1 MAKSKSIAKENAA
14 AQAFGS
20 IEQQRKQ
27 YQDTGRVQYGYAIPN
42 TPVSHAPGSPYAPSD
57 SGQQPK
63 KASLLSIVSH
73 VVDSA
78 LGNRILPDS
87 ITMPSEPHDAQSDYE
102 DARRR
107 LWEYQRSEQRKQEA
121 QKEALS
127 QQSAQQDTESGAAY
141 QDETLARLQQEAKN
155 AQKVYESEKTAAH
168 DPNIYNQ
175 DMALLNSMTDDE
187 RKALAS
193 YGNYLKIQRQDASSE
208 MGTEPGEETPL
219 PREYQALVDK
229 YGASRLAGLAET
241 ATRDYQLQ
249 QRQAVL
255 DSAQRTSTGA
265 VGGVAASLA
274 SIPANLAGSAVAL
287 AGRLD
292 EAKNATGRYASLSP
306 YTYGD
311 ALNTYTDAVRQNV
324 AGQIAGDGSNIF
336 RTGASILYQVGMSAA
351 ESAAKAIVLGP
362 QVGAA
367 TSAMGSYTRA
377 LSEASERGAT
387 AAQSE
392 LFAAAQAAIDYAMD
406 NIPLGRLFSLASSG
420 STSALKAALKQAGI
434 EMTTEGASFIGAQLL
449 DMAILQQNSEYAQN
463 IQNYVSQGLSQDDAV
478 LAANKN
484 LLSQAGQQ
492 LLIAGLSGG
501 ISAGVST
508 AVGNHRQKKLDA
520 LAQAEKSRSQPQ
532 EADASQNPAATQAAP
547 DAQPTESPIP
557 PEQPPLSNASA
568 PEQTGA
574 ESPETQS
581 ARQQA
586 EADRLAQ
593 IRAAQQERDVQKK
606 AEEIA
611 YQDAK
616 SRAKVRKELKKE
628 LAKTQADVD
637 AGKGSPARLQRL
649 QSELA
654 QLDLQESDYP
664 RTLQEAIQQQT
675 AIVDSLSEEQ
685 HTAYIRRE
693 TGEATNRPNK
703 TATNR
708 LKAAKAE
715 LDRLRNMSDADY
727 AAELEEMGLPGNTRV
742 PWLDDAAASLAA
754 MGRRASEDPQTRS
767 TQAIVDQIRAA
778 SGAQPPQQPEPVSGL
793 SEATDFLRSRLNQ
806 QTQDYNDRIAA
817 ARAGGAQPQET
828 SQEAPKQPNADPLE
842 TVSRMVQE
850 NAQAREQQQQNARQ
864 SVQEQVAAMTGGK
877 TESQETSQPQGQSAP
892 PDSGTVGKQSEP
904 SGDTQKSATF
914 TNSGLHSSDE
924 DIRSGYQETVKQEP
938 AAGDYQQ
945 KHNSDVYSV
954 AQERT
959 ATPEKVNAEYDY
971 IMNKSGPL
979 TAEDGVT
986 GRLVAKQLFKDGDTK
1001 RLVEMNK
1008 RLAREATNAGQFN
1021 QAFSI
1026 TGKMRD
1032 ASDPLSAADSA
1043 TARISAMSQKD
1054 SQYPGTKS
1062 GLTYEA
1068 WQDKVSGKISGLA
1081 MEVDRV
1087 KDGDTAAM
1095 KNVITKIAK
1104 ERNTTAFFGTSDRL
1118 TKSASSVLDKL
1129 DFEDL
1134 KKIANTQIAAM
1145 PDDYRKRGKMEI
1157 VNGIRKQSMLSS
1169 LKTFERNL
1177 AGNGAVGLLD
1187 SASDSFGGRLAD
1199 MVLSKITGKRTIGN
1213 DLSQAGT
1220 YMKSAADAGRF
1231 AALCVELNVP
1241 IETDVNASF
1250 DAAVSANKSG
1260 KYIGKPFSATGNPVM
1275 RVLYAYQKYMSYAL
1289 EVSDKIFEGGT
1300 SSAAEASL
1308 RRLKNSG
1315 LSDDEVSRLSD
1326 YTANRRTFKDATW
1339 QDEQGRTRGSDLSR
1353 TAQSLKNFGKGKGGI
1368 VEPVVGAV
1376 TDVAMPF
1383 APVPMNVMQTG
1394 TDYTAGVFKGLA
1406 EMAKI
1411 AYDAKKGVHIPVE
1424 RQRQAA
1430 SDFGRGL
1437 TGAALISLAAAA
1449 AKKGIIQV
1457 HDDSDKDKKALDQ
1470 AQGLSG
1476 AQINWTAMGRAA
1488 DGGDET
1494 WQSGDLVTSLDFLE
1508 PFNTHMYL
1516 GVELANAESGMDY
1529 VKAPLASIFSSF
1541 MDSPMNDGLNQITE
1555 LISSAVA
1562 AAESG
1567 SIADIG
1573 SAVAEYGGNVAS
1585 SFIPQFVRQAAQAKD
1600 GFYRDTRGEN
1610 SAEYAANS
1618 IKSAV
1623 PGLSETLPKKMDGFG
1638 NEQKRPGALSTFLDP
1653 TNTKR
1658 INLYSSAEYLGEL
1671 SDRTGDKSV
1680 YPDRQAPMTAKNA
1693 IGEEVT
1699 LTPAQRET
1707 YQKTY
1712 GEKVSDYYGRL
1723 RLSKDFSALSDELKT
1738 DALNQVKDYAA
1749 QFARASVTDFKGTP
1763 EGSAKE
1769 IVDAVVSQVTKGKM
1783 SSTMDD
1789 ISDAWEHGY
1798 STQKN
1803 SALLDTLY
1811 RDMQKLSQDA
1821 KDRVLDSATG
1831 QTKTYLE
1838 ARTQGLSSST
1848 TLSILRQVQSLPKED
1863 RSKAAYQ
1870 YQAVAS
1876 TKGLTEEQRDI
1887 AMKLYMKDYD
1897 PSDKKPDAS
1906 EPRYDYI
1913 RKELGYSAS
1922 DYATFKTA
1930 YAEAD
1935 EKYGNGNGSVSK
1947 SEYLDAMEGAGYSKQ
1962 QAEEIYLV
1970 LWGGN
1975 SSQSKALK
1983 AHILDLYG

>member
-1 MAKSKSIAKENAA
+1 MSKSIVKKDRA
-14 AQAFGS
+14 AQAMEQMQQQ
-20 IEQQRKQ
+20 EQQVKS
-27 YQDTGRVQYGYAIPN
+27 TGKIQYGYA
-42 TPVSHAPGSPYAPSD
+42 APSIRQSAVSNGSWPVKPAED
-57 SGQQPK
+57 SEGEK
-63 KASLLSIVSH
+63 RASVQSAVDKTFGTMLLPIATVN
-73 VVDSA
+73 VDAS
-78 LGNRILPDS
+78 GNKS
-87 ITMPSEPHDAQSDYE
+87 NAQSDYE

-107 LWEYQRSEQRKQEA
+107 LWAYQNDPQAQAAAKEKEKAYNQALQE
-121 QKEALS
+121 
-127 QQSAQQDTESGAAY
+127 GATGTGAVY
-141 QDETLARLQQEAKN
+141 QDETLARLQQEVKN
-155 AQKVYESEKTAAH
+155 AEKVYESEKAAAH
-168 DPNIYNQ
+168 DRNIYNQ
-175 DMALLNSMTDDE
+175 DMADISAMSDAE
-187 RKALAS
+187 RKTLAS
-193 YGNYLKIQRQDASSE
+193 YGNYLRIQRQDASSE
-208 MGTEPGEETPL
+208 MGPEPGEGYPL

-229 YGASRLAGLAET
+229 YGESRLAGLAET
-241 ATRDYQLQ
+241 ATREAQLQ
-249 QRQAVL
+249 QRQAVQ
-255 DSAQRTSTGA
+255 DAAKRTSDGT
-265 VGGVAASLA
+265 VGGIASSIV
-274 SIPANLAGSAVAL
+274 SIPANLAGGAMAL

-292 EAKNATGRYASLSP
+292 EAKNATGRYQSLSP

-311 ALNTYTDAVRQNV
+311 ALNTYTDTVRQNV
-324 AGQIAGDGSNIF
+324 AGQIAGDGSNF
-336 RTGASILYQVGMSAA
+336 LRTGASILYQVGMGVADST
-351 ESAAKAIVLGP
+351 AKAIVLGP
-362 QVGAA
+362 AVGAA
-367 TSAMGSYTRA
+367 TSAMGSYTRTLA
-377 LSEASERGAT
+377 DATERGAT
-387 AAQSE
+387 AAQAKLLASST
-392 LFAAAQAAIDYAMD
+392 AALDFAMD
-406 NIPLGRLFSLASSG
+406 KIPLDRLFSLASSG
-420 STSALKAALKQAGI
+420 STSALKAALSQAGI
-434 EMTTEGASFIGAQLL
+434 EMTTEGASFLGSQLL
-449 DMAILQQNSEYAQN
+449 EMSILQQNSQYAQS
-463 IQNYVSQGLSQDDAV
+463 IQAYRAQGLSPDDAV
-478 LAANKN
+478 LAANKD

-492 LLIAGLSGG
+492 LLVAGLSGG

-508 AVGNHRQKKLDA
+508 AIGNHRAKNAPQDTPDPTA
-520 LAQAEKSRSQPQ
+520 TTPDTQPGTQPQ
-532 EADASQNPAATQAAP
+532 PETPVQPNTPPQDTTVRPQDTQP
-547 DAQPTESPIP
+547 V
-557 PEQPPLSNASA
+557 
-568 PEQTGA
+568 EQTPVA
-574 ESPETQS
+574 EPQPVD
-581 ARQQA
+581 Q
-586 EADRLAQ
+586 
-593 IRAAQQERDVQKK
+593 AAQQ
-606 AEEIA
+606 
-611 YQDAK
+611 
-616 SRAKVRKELKKE
+616 
-628 LAKTQADVD
+628 
-637 AGKGSPARLQRL
+637 
-649 QSELA
+649 
-654 QLDLQESDYP
+654 
-664 RTLQEAIQQQT
+664 
-675 AIVDSLSEEQ
+675 
-685 HTAYIRRE
+685 
-693 TGEATNRPNK
+693 
-703 TATNR
+703 
-708 LKAAKAE
+708 
-715 LDRLRNMSDADY
+715 
-727 AAELEEMGLPGNTRV
+727 
-742 PWLDDAAASLAA
+742 
-754 MGRRASEDPQTRS
+754 
-767 TQAIVDQIRAA
+767 
-778 SGAQPPQQPEPVSGL
+778 QPP
-793 SEATDFLRSRLNQ
+793 
-806 QTQDYNDRIAA
+806 
-817 ARAGGAQPQET
+817 
-828 SQEAPKQPNADPLE
+828 DPLE
-842 TVSRMVQE
+842 TVSRMAQE
-850 NAQAREQQQQNARQ
+850 NAQKTQQQKQQSRQ
-864 SVQEQVAAMTGGK
+864 SVQDQVEHMTGG
-877 TESQETSQPQGQSAP
+877 TEGPGTQRPQGQSAQSEP
-892 PDSGTVGKQSEP
+892 GTAGKQSEP

-924 DIRSGYQETVKQEP
+924 DIRSGYRETVKQEP
-938 AAGDYQQ
+938 TAGDYQQ

-971 IMNKSGPL
+971 IMNKTGPL

-1054 SQYPGTKS
+1054 SKYPGTKS

-1213 DLSQAGT
+1213 DLSRAGA

-1250 DAAVSANKSG
+1250 DAAVSANQSG
-1260 KYIGKPFSATGNPVM
+1260 KYIGKTFSATGSPVM

-1300 SSAAEASL
+1300 SGATEDSL

-1315 LSDDEVSRLSD
+1315 LSDEEVSRLSD

-1353 TAQSLKNFGKGKGGI
+1353 TAQSLKNIGKGKGGI
-1368 VEPVVGAV
+1368 VEPIAGAV
-1376 TDVAMPF
+1376 TDMAMPF
-1383 APVPMNVMQTG
+1383 ASVPMNVTQTG
-1394 TDYTAGVFKGLA
+1394 TDYTAGVLKGLA

-1411 AYDAKKGVHIPVE
+1411 AHDAKNGVNIPVE

-1449 AKKGIIQV
+1449 AKMGIIQV

-1470 AQGLSG
+1470 SQGLSG

-1555 LISSAVA
+1555 LISSAVT
-1562 AAESG
+1562 AAESK
-1567 SIADIG
+1567 SMADIG
-1573 SAVAEYGGNVAS
+1573 NAVAEYGGNVAS

-1658 INLYSSAEYLGEL
+1658 INLYSSAEYLDEL
-1671 SDRTGDKSV
+1671 SSRTGDESV
-1680 YPDRQAPMTAKNA
+1680 YPDRQAPMTVKNA
-1693 IGEEVT
+1693 IGEDVT
-1699 LTPAQRET
+1699 LTSAQRET
-1707 YQKTY
+1707 YQRTY
-1712 GEKVSDYYGRL
+1712 GDKVSDYYGRL

-1763 EGSAKE
+1763 EGSATE
-1769 IVDAVVSQVTKGKM
+1769 IVDGVVSQVTKSKM

-1803 SALLDTLY
+1803 SALLDSLY

-1838 ARTQGLSSST
+1838 ARTQGLPSST
-1848 TLSILRQVQSLPKED
+1848 ALSVLRQVQSVPKED
-1863 RSKAAYQ
+1863 RNKAAYQ

-1876 TKGLTEEQRDI
+1876 TKGLTDAQMDK
-1887 AMKLYMKDYD
+1887 AMKLYMPDYD
-1897 PSDKKPDAS
+1897 PKGKEPVKT

-1913 RKELGYSAS
+1913 RQQLGFSPKEYAAAAYAMRSEEADTDGNGRIKKNEAIQAIMDLGY
-1922 DYATFKTA
+1922 DQQTATWFWGI
-1930 YAEAD
+1930 YS
-1935 EKYGNGNGSVSK
+1935 GNGSNAYK
-1947 SEYLDAMEGAGYSKQ
+1947 NALNRFISENY
-1962 QAEEIYLV
+1962 
-1970 LWGGN
+1970 
-1975 SSQSKALK
+1975 
-1983 AHILDLYG
+1983 

>member
-1 MAKSKSIAKENAA
+1 MA
-14 AQAFGS
+14 
-20 IEQQRKQ
+20 
-27 YQDTGRVQYGYAIPN
+27 
-42 TPVSHAPGSPYAPSD
+42 
-57 SGQQPK
+57 
-63 KASLLSIVSH
+63 
-73 VVDSA
+73 
-78 LGNRILPDS
+78 
-87 ITMPSEPHDAQSDYE
+87 
-102 DARRR
+102 
-107 LWEYQRSEQRKQEA
+107 
-121 QKEALS
+121 
-127 QQSAQQDTESGAAY
+127 
-141 QDETLARLQQEAKN
+141 
-155 AQKVYESEKTAAH
+155 
-168 DPNIYNQ
+168 
-175 DMALLNSMTDDE
+175 
-187 RKALAS
+187 
-193 YGNYLKIQRQDASSE
+193 
-208 MGTEPGEETPL
+208 
-219 PREYQALVDK
+219 
-229 YGASRLAGLAET
+229 
-241 ATRDYQLQ
+241 
-249 QRQAVL
+249 
-255 DSAQRTSTGA
+255 
-265 VGGVAASLA
+265 
-274 SIPANLAGSAVAL
+274 
-287 AGRLD
+287 
-292 EAKNATGRYASLSP
+292 
-306 YTYGD
+306 
-311 ALNTYTDAVRQNV
+311 
-324 AGQIAGDGSNIF
+324 
-336 RTGASILYQVGMSAA
+336 
-351 ESAAKAIVLGP
+351 
-362 QVGAA
+362 
-367 TSAMGSYTRA
+367 
-377 LSEASERGAT
+377 
-387 AAQSE
+387 
-392 LFAAAQAAIDYAMD
+392 
-406 NIPLGRLFSLASSG
+406 
-420 STSALKAALKQAGI
+420 
-434 EMTTEGASFIGAQLL
+434 
-449 DMAILQQNSEYAQN
+449 
-463 IQNYVSQGLSQDDAV
+463 
-478 LAANKN
+478 
-484 LLSQAGQQ
+484 
-492 LLIAGLSGG
+492 
-501 ISAGVST
+501 
-508 AVGNHRQKKLDA
+508 
-520 LAQAEKSRSQPQ
+520 
-532 EADASQNPAATQAAP
+532 
-547 DAQPTESPIP
+547 
-557 PEQPPLSNASA
+557 
-568 PEQTGA
+568 
-574 ESPETQS
+574 
-581 ARQQA
+581 
-586 EADRLAQ
+586 
-593 IRAAQQERDVQKK
+593 
-606 AEEIA
+606 
-611 YQDAK
+611 
-616 SRAKVRKELKKE
+616 
-628 LAKTQADVD
+628 
-637 AGKGSPARLQRL
+637 
-649 QSELA
+649 
-654 QLDLQESDYP
+654 
-664 RTLQEAIQQQT
+664 
-675 AIVDSLSEEQ
+675 
-685 HTAYIRRE
+685 
-693 TGEATNRPNK
+693 
-703 TATNR
+703 
-708 LKAAKAE
+708 
-715 LDRLRNMSDADY
+715 
-727 AAELEEMGLPGNTRV
+727 
-742 PWLDDAAASLAA
+742 
-754 MGRRASEDPQTRS
+754 
-767 TQAIVDQIRAA
+767 
-778 SGAQPPQQPEPVSGL
+778 
-793 SEATDFLRSRLNQ
+793 
-806 QTQDYNDRIAA
+806 
-817 ARAGGAQPQET
+817 
-828 SQEAPKQPNADPLE
+828 
-842 TVSRMVQE
+842 QE
-850 NAQAREQQQQNARQ
+850 NAQKTQQQKQQSRQ
-864 SVQEQVAAMTGGK
+864 AVQDQVEHMTGGK
-877 TESQETSQPQGQSAP
+877 TESQETSQPQGQRP
-892 PDSGTVGKQSEP
+892 PSDSGTVGKQSEP

-1054 SQYPGTKS
+1054 STYPGTKS

-1118 TKSASSVLDKL
+1118 TKAASSVLDKL

-1213 DLSQAGT
+1213 DLSRAGT

-1250 DAAVSANKSG
+1250 DAAVSANKGG
-1260 KYIGKPFSATGNPVM
+1260 KYIGKTFSATGNPVM

-1300 SSAAEASL
+1300 SGATEDSL

-1368 VEPVVGAV
+1368 VEPIADAV

-1383 APVPMNVMQTG
+1383 ASVPMNVMQTG
-1394 TDYTAGVFKGLA
+1394 TDYTAGVFKGIA

-1411 AYDAKKGVHIPVE
+1411 AHDAKHGVNIPVE

-1449 AKKGIIQV
+1449 AAKGIIQV

-1470 AQGLSG
+1470 SQGLSG
-1476 AQINWTAMGRAA
+1476 AQINWTAMSRAA
-1488 DGGDET
+1488 EGGDET

-1516 GVELANAESGMDY
+1516 GVELANAESGIDY
-1529 VKAPLASIFSSF
+1529 VKAPLASVFSSF
-1541 MDSPMNDGLNQITE
+1541 MDSPMSDGLNQITE
-1555 LISSAVA
+1555 LISDAVT

-1567 SIADIG
+1567 SMADIG
-1573 SAVAEYGGNVAS
+1573 NAVAEYGGNVAS
-1585 SFIPQFVRQAAQAKD
+1585 SFIPQFVRQAAQVKD

-1658 INLYSSAEYLGEL
+1658 INLYSSAEYLDEL

-1680 YPDRQAPMTAKNA
+1680 YPDRQAPMTVKNA
-1693 IGEEVT
+1693 IGEDVT
-1699 LTPAQRET
+1699 LTSAQLET

-1749 QFARASVTDFKGTP
+1749 QFARASVTDYKGTP
-1763 EGSAKE
+1763 EGSANE
-1769 IVDAVVSQVTKGKM
+1769 IVDGVVSQVTKGKM

-1803 SALLDTLY
+1803 FALLDSLY

-1838 ARTQGLSSST
+1838 ARTQGLPSST
-1848 TLSILRQVQSLPKED
+1848 ALSVLRQVQSIPQKD
-1863 RSKAAYQ
+1863 RGKAAYQ

-1876 TKGLTEEQRDI
+1876 TKGLTETQQDT
-1887 AMKLYMKDYD
+1887 AMKLYMKDG
-1897 PSDKKPDAS
+1897 SSTETK
-1906 EPRYDYI
+1906 YDYI
-1913 RKELGYSAS
+1913 RQELGLSPSEYASAYNAYSTTDTDGDGKTHKDEAIQGIIDLGYSRQEA
-1922 DYATFKTA
+1922 
-1930 YAEAD
+1930 AEL
-1935 EKYGNGNGSVSK
+1935 YSIYNGNSNAAKKKLADFKESD
-1947 SEYLDAMEGAGYSKQ
+1947 E
-1962 QAEEIYLV
+1962 
-1970 LWGGN
+1970 
-1975 SSQSKALK
+1975 
-1983 AHILDLYG
+1983 

>member
-1 MAKSKSIAKENAA
+1 MATFKDEFIKELVNRVGGNGQD
-14 AQAFGS
+14 AQ
-20 IEQQRKQ
+20 
-27 YQDTGRVQYGYAIPN
+27 VQN
-42 TPVSHAPGSPYAPSD
+42 TPVSELVALAQKNYAQNNPSPV
-57 SGQQPK
+57 QQAVQNAMPK
-63 KASLLSIVSH
+63 KNS
-73 VVDSA
+73 VVDSINSYIIDHTVK
-78 LGNRILPDS
+78 GNSLLPAS
-87 ITMPSEPHDAQSDYE
+87 MITPTNPRHDPRSDYE

-107 LWEYQRSEQRKQEA
+107 LWVYQNDPQAQAAAKEKEKAYNQALQE
-121 QKEALS
+121 
-127 QQSAQQDTESGAAY
+127 GATGTGAVY

-155 AQKVYESEKTAAH
+155 AEKVYESEKAAAH
-168 DPNIYNQ
+168 DRNIYNQ
-175 DMALLNSMTDDE
+175 DMADISAMSDAE
-187 RKALAS
+187 RKTLAS
-193 YGNYLKIQRQDASSE
+193 YGNYLRIQRQDASSE
-208 MGTEPGEETPL
+208 MGPEPGEGYPL

-229 YGASRLAGLAET
+229 YGESRLAGLAET
-241 ATRDYQLQ
+241 ATREAQLQ
-249 QRQAVL
+249 QRQAVQ
-255 DSAQRTSTGA
+255 DAAKRTSDGT
-265 VGGVAASLA
+265 VGGIASSIV
-274 SIPANLAGSAVAL
+274 SIPANLAGGAMAL

-292 EAKNATGRYASLSP
+292 EAKNATGRYQSLSP

-311 ALNTYTDAVRQNV
+311 ALNTYTDTVRQNV
-324 AGQIAGDGSNIF
+324 AGQIAGDGSNF
-336 RTGASILYQVGMSAA
+336 LRTGASILYQVGMGVADST
-351 ESAAKAIVLGP
+351 AKAIVLGP
-362 QVGAA
+362 AVGAA
-367 TSAMGSYTRA
+367 TSAMGSYTRTLA
-377 LSEASERGAT
+377 DATERGAT
-387 AAQSE
+387 AAQAKLLASST
-392 LFAAAQAAIDYAMD
+392 AALDFAMD
-406 NIPLGRLFSLASSG
+406 KIPLDRLFSLASSG
-420 STSALKAALKQAGI
+420 STSALKAALSQAGI
-434 EMTTEGASFIGAQLL
+434 EMTTEGASFLGSQLL
-449 DMAILQQNSEYAQN
+449 EMSILQQNSQYAQS
-463 IQNYVSQGLSQDDAV
+463 IQAYRAQGLSPDDAV
-478 LAANKN
+478 LAANKD

-492 LLIAGLSGG
+492 LLVAGLSGG

-508 AVGNHRQKKLDA
+508 AVGNHRAKNAPQETTTDPTAAQQDAAPQKDPTHPMPQEPA
-520 LAQAEKSRSQPQ
+520 TPPQGAATDSPVETPAPPQTPPQ
-532 EADASQNPAATQAAP
+532 EAPRPDTNTQRPAQ
-547 DAQPTESPIP
+547 Q
-557 PEQPPLSNASA
+557 QPP
-568 PEQTGA
+568 
-574 ESPETQS
+574 
-581 ARQQA
+581 
-586 EADRLAQ
+586 
-593 IRAAQQERDVQKK
+593 
-606 AEEIA
+606 
-611 YQDAK
+611 
-616 SRAKVRKELKKE
+616 
-628 LAKTQADVD
+628 
-637 AGKGSPARLQRL
+637 
-649 QSELA
+649 
-654 QLDLQESDYP
+654 
-664 RTLQEAIQQQT
+664 
-675 AIVDSLSEEQ
+675 
-685 HTAYIRRE
+685 
-693 TGEATNRPNK
+693 
-703 TATNR
+703 
-708 LKAAKAE
+708 
-715 LDRLRNMSDADY
+715 
-727 AAELEEMGLPGNTRV
+727 
-742 PWLDDAAASLAA
+742 
-754 MGRRASEDPQTRS
+754 
-767 TQAIVDQIRAA
+767 
-778 SGAQPPQQPEPVSGL
+778 
-793 SEATDFLRSRLNQ
+793 
-806 QTQDYNDRIAA
+806 
-817 ARAGGAQPQET
+817 
-828 SQEAPKQPNADPLE
+828 DPLE
-842 TVSRMVQE
+842 TVSRMAQE
-850 NAQAREQQQQNARQ
+850 NAQKTQQQKQQSRQ
-864 SVQEQVAAMTGGK
+864 SVQDQVEHMTGG
-877 TESQETSQPQGQSAP
+877 TEGPGTQRPQGQSAQSEP
-892 PDSGTVGKQSEP
+892 GTAGKQSEP
-904 SGDTQKSATF
+904 SGDTKKSATF

-924 DIRSGYQETVKQEP
+924 DIRSGYRETVKQEP
-938 AAGDYQQ
+938 TAGDYQQ

-1054 SQYPGTKS
+1054 STYPGTKS
-1062 GLTYEA
+1062 ELTYEA

-1134 KKIANTQIAAM
+1134 KKIANTQIASM

-1213 DLSQAGT
+1213 DLARAGT
-1220 YMKSAADAGRF
+1220 YIKSAADAGRF
-1231 AALCVELNVP
+1231 ASLCVELNVP

-1250 DAAVSANKSG
+1250 DAAVSANQSG
-1260 KYIGKPFSATGNPVM
+1260 KYIGKTFSATGNPVM
-1275 RVLYAYQKYMSYAL
+1275 RGLYAYQKYMSYAL

-1300 SSAAEASL
+1300 SGATEASL

-1353 TAQSLKNFGKGKGGI
+1353 TAQSLKNIGKGKGGI
-1368 VEPVVGAV
+1368 VEPIADAV

-1383 APVPMNVMQTG
+1383 APVPMNVIQTG
-1394 TDYTAGVFKGLA
+1394 TDYTAGVFKGIA

-1411 AYDAKKGVHIPVE
+1411 AHDAKNGVNIPVE

-1449 AKKGIIQV
+1449 AAKGIIQV

-1470 AQGLSG
+1470 SQGLSG

-1555 LISSAVA
+1555 LISDAVT
-1562 AAESG
+1562 AAESK
-1567 SIADIG
+1567 SMADIG
-1573 SAVAEYGGNVAS
+1573 NAVAEYGGNVAS

-1658 INLYSSAEYLGEL
+1658 INLYSSAEYLDEL
-1671 SDRTGDKSV
+1671 SSRTGDKSV

-1763 EGSAKE
+1763 EGSATE
-1769 IVDAVVSQVTKGKM
+1769 IVDGVVSQVTKSKM

-1803 SALLDTLY
+1803 SALLDSLY

-1831 QTKTYLE
+1831 KTKTYLE
-1838 ARTQGLSSST
+1838 ARTQGLPSST
-1848 TLSILRQVQSLPKED
+1848 ALSIIRQVQSIPQKD
-1863 RSKAAYQ
+1863 RGKAHYQ
-1870 YQAVAS
+1870 YQAIS
-1876 TKGLTEEQRDI
+1876 KTPGLSDAQMDK
-1887 AMKLYMKDYD
+1887 AMKLYMPDYD
-1897 PSDKKPDAS
+1897 KEAKSPTKT

-1913 RKELGYSAS
+1913 RQELGFSPKE
-1922 DYATFKTA
+1922 YAAAA
-1930 YAEAD
+1930 YAMHAEEAD
-1935 EKYGNGNGSVSK
+1935 TDGDGRILKN
-1947 SEYLDAMEGAGYSKQ
+1947 
-1962 QAEEIYLV
+1962 EEIQAIMDLGYDRQTAT
-1970 LWGGN
+1970 WFWGIYSGSGGN
-1975 SSQSKALK
+1975 AYKNALNRF
-1983 AHILDLYG
+1983 ISENY

>member
-1 MAKSKSIAKENAA
+1 MSKSIVKKDRA
-14 AQAFGS
+14 AQAMEQMQQQ
-20 IEQQRKQ
+20 EQQVNS
-27 YQDTGRVQYGYAIPN
+27 TGKIQYGYA
-42 TPVSHAPGSPYAPSD
+42 APAAGAPYAP
-57 SGQQPK
+57 QEPK
-63 KASLLSIVSH
+63 KSSLSSIVSH
-73 VVDSA
+73 VVDST
-78 LGNRILPDS
+78 LGNRVLPDS
-87 ITMPSEPHDAQSDYE
+87 ITMPSKPHDAQSDYE

-107 LWEYQRSEQRKQEA
+107 LWAYQNDPQAQAAAKEKEKAYNQALQE
-121 QKEALS
+121 
-127 QQSAQQDTESGAAY
+127 GATGTGAVY

-155 AQKVYESEKTAAH
+155 AEKVYESEKAAAH
-168 DPNIYNQ
+168 DQNIYNQ
-175 DMALLNSMTDDE
+175 DMALLNSMTEDE
-187 RKALAS
+187 RKTLTS

-208 MGTEPGEETPL
+208 MGPEPGEVYPL

-229 YGASRLAGLAET
+229 YGESRLAGLAET
-241 ATRDYQLQ
+241 ATREAQLQ
-249 QRQAVL
+249 QRQAVQ
-255 DSAQRTSTGA
+255 DAAKRTSDGT
-265 VGGVAASLA
+265 VGGIASSIV
-274 SIPANLAGSAVAL
+274 SIPANLAGGAMAL

-292 EAKNATGRYASLSP
+292 EAKNATGRYQSLSP

-311 ALNTYTDAVRQNV
+311 ALNTYTDTVRQNV
-324 AGQIAGDGSNIF
+324 AGQIAGDGSNF
-336 RTGASILYQVGMSAA
+336 LRTGASILYQVGMGVADST
-351 ESAAKAIVLGP
+351 AKAIVLGP
-362 QVGAA
+362 AVGAA
-367 TSAMGSYTRA
+367 TSAMGSYTRTLA
-377 LSEASERGAT
+377 DATERGAT
-387 AAQSE
+387 AAQANLLASST
-392 LFAAAQAAIDYAMD
+392 AALDFAMD
-406 NIPLGRLFSLASSG
+406 KIPLDRLFSLASSG
-420 STSALKAALKQAGI
+420 STSALKAAFKQAGI
-434 EMTTEGASFIGAQLL
+434 EMTTEGASFIGSQLL
-449 DMAILQQNSEYAQN
+449 EMSILQQNSQYAQS
-463 IQNYVSQGLSQDDAV
+463 IQAYRAQGLSPDNAV
-478 LAANKN
+478 LAANKD

-492 LLIAGLSGG
+492 LLVAGLSGG

-508 AVGNHRQKKLDA
+508 AIGNHRQKKLDA
-520 LAQAEKSRSQPQ
+520 LAQAEQQRSQSQ
-532 EADASQNPAATQAAP
+532 EPDASQTPAEAQTPP
-547 DAQPTESPIP
+547 DAQPQESPIP
-557 PEQPPLSNASA
+557 PEQPPLSDASA
-568 PEQTGA
+568 REPSQPSA
-574 ESPETQS
+574 ESPETQA

-586 EADRLAQ
+586 EVD
-593 IRAAQQERDVQKK
+593 AAQKQQSAQE
-606 AEEIA
+606 
-611 YQDAK
+611 
-616 SRAKVRKELKKE
+616 
-628 LAKTQADVD
+628 
-637 AGKGSPARLQRL
+637 PARQ
-649 QSELA
+649 
-654 QLDLQESDYP
+654 
-664 RTLQEAIQQQT
+664 
-675 AIVDSLSEEQ
+675 
-685 HTAYIRRE
+685 
-693 TGEATNRPNK
+693 
-703 TATNR
+703 
-708 LKAAKAE
+708 
-715 LDRLRNMSDADY
+715 
-727 AAELEEMGLPGNTRV
+727 
-742 PWLDDAAASLAA
+742 
-754 MGRRASEDPQTRS
+754 
-767 TQAIVDQIRAA
+767 
-778 SGAQPPQQPEPVSGL
+778 QPP
-793 SEATDFLRSRLNQ
+793 
-806 QTQDYNDRIAA
+806 
-817 ARAGGAQPQET
+817 
-828 SQEAPKQPNADPLE
+828 DPLE
-842 TVSRMVQE
+842 TVSRMAQE
-850 NAQAREQQQQNARQ
+850 NAQKTEQQKQQSRQ
-864 SVQEQVAAMTGGK
+864 AVQDQVEHMTGG
-877 TESQETSQPQGQSAP
+877 TEGPGTQRPQGQSAQP
-892 PDSGTVGKQSEP
+892 EPGTAGKQSEP
-904 SGDTQKSATF
+904 SGDTKKSETF

-924 DIRSGYQETVKQEP
+924 DIRSGYRETVKQEP

-971 IMNKSGPL
+971 IMNKTGPL

-1008 RLAREATNAGQFN
+1008 RLAKEATNAGQFN

-1032 ASDPLSAADSA
+1032 AADPLSAADSA
-1043 TARISAMSQKD
+1043 TARISGMSQKD
-1054 SQYPGTKS
+1054 SKYPGAKS

-1118 TKSASSVLDKL
+1118 TKSAASVLDKL

-1134 KKIANTQIAAM
+1134 KKIANTQIASM

-1213 DLSQAGT
+1213 DLARAGT
-1220 YMKSAADAGRF
+1220 YIKSAADAGRF
-1231 AALCVELNVP
+1231 ASLCVELNVP

-1250 DAAVSANKSG
+1250 DAAVSANQSG
-1260 KYIGKPFSATGNPVM
+1260 KYIGKTFSSTGNPVM
-1275 RVLYAYQKYMSYAL
+1275 RALYAYQKYMSYAL

-1300 SSAAEASL
+1300 SGATEASL

-1315 LSDDEVSRLSD
+1315 LSDEEVSRLSD

-1353 TAQSLKNFGKGKGGI
+1353 TAQSLKNIGKGKGGI
-1368 VEPVVGAV
+1368 VEPVAGAI
-1376 TDVAMPF
+1376 TDMAMPF
-1383 APVPMNVMQTG
+1383 ASVPMNVTQTG
-1394 TDYTAGVFKGLA
+1394 TDYTVGMFKGLA

-1411 AYDAKKGVHIPVE
+1411 AHDAKNGVNIPVE

-1449 AKKGIIQV
+1449 AAKGIIQV

-1470 AQGLSG
+1470 SQGLSG
-1476 AQINWTAMGRAA
+1476 AQINWTAMSRAA

-1529 VKAPLASIFSSF
+1529 VKAPLASVFSSF

-1555 LISSAVA
+1555 LISDAVT

-1567 SIADIG
+1567 SMADIG
-1573 SAVAEYGGNVAS
+1573 NAISEYGGNVAS
-1585 SFIPQFVRQAAQAKD
+1585 SFIPQFVRQAAQATD
-1600 GFYRDTRGEN
+1600 GFYRDTKGEN
-1610 SAEYAANS
+1610 SVEYAANS

-1658 INLYSSAEYLGEL
+1658 INLYSSAEYLDEL
-1671 SDRTGDKSV
+1671 SSRTGDKSV

-1712 GEKVSDYYGRL
+1712 GDKVSDYYGRS

-1763 EGSAKE
+1763 DGSANE
-1769 IVDAVVSQVTKGKM
+1769 IVDGVVSQVTKGKM

-1838 ARTQGLSSST
+1838 ARTQGLPSST
-1848 TLSILRQVQSLPKED
+1848 ALSVLRQVQSIPQKD
-1863 RSKAAYQ
+1863 RGKAHYQ
-1870 YQAVAS
+1870 YQAISKAP
-1876 TKGLTEEQRDI
+1876 GLTDAQMDK
-1887 AMKLYMKDYD
+1887 AMKLYMPDYD
-1897 PSDKKPDAS
+1897 KEAKSPTKT

-1913 RKELGYSAS
+1913 RQELGFSPKE
-1922 DYATFKTA
+1922 YADAA
-1930 YAEAD
+1930 YAMHAEEAD
-1935 EKYGNGNGSVSK
+1935 TNGDGRILKN
-1947 SEYLDAMEGAGYSKQ
+1947 
-1962 QAEEIYLV
+1962 EEIQAIMDLGYDRQTAT
-1970 LWGGN
+1970 WFWGIYSGSGGN
-1975 SSQSKALK
+1975 AYKNALNRF
-1983 AHILDLYG
+1983 ISENY

>member
-1 MAKSKSIAKENAA
+1 MATFKDEFIKELVNRVGGNGQDAQVQNKPVPELVALAQKNYAQQNPSPVQQAVQNAM
-14 AQAFGS
+14 
-20 IEQQRKQ
+20 
-27 YQDTGRVQYGYAIPN
+27 
-42 TPVSHAPGSPYAPSD
+42 
-57 SGQQPK
+57 PK
-63 KASLLSIVSH
+63 KKNSILDSINSY
-73 VVDSA
+73 VVDHTVK
-78 LGNRILPDS
+78 GNSPLPAS
-87 ITMPSEPHDAQSDYE
+87 MITPTNPRHDPRSDYE

-107 LWEYQRSEQRKQEA
+107 LWAYQNDPQAQAAAKEKEKAYNQALQE
-121 QKEALS
+121 
-127 QQSAQQDTESGAAY
+127 GATGTGEVY
-141 QDETLARLQQEAKN
+141 QDETLDRLRKDVSDTKA
-155 AQKVYESEKTAAH
+155 AYESEENKQH
-168 DPNIYNQ
+168 DQAVYDQ
-175 DMALLNSMTDDE
+175 DMAEISGLSPEELEQLQAYSDVRGQGQTGNPLTDLFYLPAQKKKAAGGLL
-187 RKALAS
+187 
-193 YGNYLKIQRQDASSE
+193 
-208 MGTEPGEETPL
+208 
-219 PREYQALVDK
+219 DK
-229 YGASRLAGLAET
+229 YGEQRLNELAET
-241 ATRDYQLQ
+241 YSRSVAQ
-249 QRQAVL
+249 QQKEDVEQA
-255 DSAQRTSTGA
+255 AQRDSTGILGGTISSIA
-265 VGGVAASLA
+265 GVAAS
-274 SIPANLAGSAVAL
+274 PVSAFMGAK
-287 AGRLD
+287 GRMD
-292 EAKNATGRYASLSP
+292 EWGNSSGRYNTLQSFTP
-306 YTYGD
+306 GD
-311 ALNTYTDAVRQNV
+311 TFNVYTDAAKQNV
-324 AGQIAGDGSNIF
+324 TQQIAGDGNSMIRKGLSLF
-336 RTGASILYQVGMSAA
+336 YQAGTGAA
-351 ESAAKAIVLGP
+351 ESALNAIVLGP
-362 QVGAA
+362 TVGAA
-367 TSAMGSYTRA
+367 VSATGQFTRT
-377 LSEASERGAT
+377 LSEATQRGAT
-387 AAQSE
+387 AEQAY
-392 LFAAAQAAIDYAMD
+392 LLAASSSAIDYAMD
-406 NIPLGRLFSLASSG
+406 KIPLDRLFSLAKSG
-420 STSALKAALKQAGI
+420 STAALQAAFKQAGI
-434 EMTTEGASFIGAQLL
+434 EMLTEGASFVGSQLL
-449 DMAILQQNSEYAQN
+449 DMAILQENSEYAQS
-463 IQNYVSQGLSQDDAV
+463 IQQQVENGVPLDEATRQ
-478 LAANKN
+478 ANKE
-484 LLSQAGQQ
+484 LLSQAEQTM
-492 LLIAGLSGG
+492 LVAGLSGG

-508 AVGNHRQKKLDA
+508 AIGNHRQKKLDA
-520 LAQAEKSRSQPQ
+520 LAQAEQQRSQSQ
-532 EADASQNPAATQAAP
+532 EPDASRNPAEAQTPP
-547 DAQPTESPIP
+547 DAQPQESPIP
-557 PEQPPLSNASA
+557 PEQPPLSDASA
-568 PEQTGA
+568 REPSQPSA
-574 ESPETQS
+574 ESPETQA

-586 EADRLAQ
+586 EVD
-593 IRAAQQERDVQKK
+593 AAQKQQSAQE
-606 AEEIA
+606 
-611 YQDAK
+611 
-616 SRAKVRKELKKE
+616 
-628 LAKTQADVD
+628 
-637 AGKGSPARLQRL
+637 PARQ
-649 QSELA
+649 
-654 QLDLQESDYP
+654 
-664 RTLQEAIQQQT
+664 
-675 AIVDSLSEEQ
+675 
-685 HTAYIRRE
+685 
-693 TGEATNRPNK
+693 
-703 TATNR
+703 
-708 LKAAKAE
+708 
-715 LDRLRNMSDADY
+715 
-727 AAELEEMGLPGNTRV
+727 
-742 PWLDDAAASLAA
+742 
-754 MGRRASEDPQTRS
+754 
-767 TQAIVDQIRAA
+767 
-778 SGAQPPQQPEPVSGL
+778 QPP
-793 SEATDFLRSRLNQ
+793 
-806 QTQDYNDRIAA
+806 
-817 ARAGGAQPQET
+817 
-828 SQEAPKQPNADPLE
+828 DPLE
-842 TVSRMVQE
+842 TVSRMAQE
-850 NAQAREQQQQNARQ
+850 NAQKTEQQKQQSRQ
-864 SVQEQVAAMTGGK
+864 AVQDQVEHMTGG
-877 TESQETSQPQGQSAP
+877 TEGPGTQRPQGQSAQP
-892 PDSGTVGKQSEP
+892 EPGTAGKQSEP
-904 SGDTQKSATF
+904 SGDTKKSETF

-924 DIRSGYQETVKQEP
+924 DIRSGYRETVKQEP

-971 IMNKSGPL
+971 IMNKTGPL

-1008 RLAREATNAGQFN
+1008 RLAKEATNAGQFN

-1032 ASDPLSAADSA
+1032 AADPLSAADSA
-1043 TARISAMSQKD
+1043 TARISGMSQKD
-1054 SQYPGTKS
+1054 SKYPGAKS

-1118 TKSASSVLDKL
+1118 TKSAASVLDKL

-1134 KKIANTQIAAM
+1134 KKIANTQIASM

-1213 DLSQAGT
+1213 DLARAGT
-1220 YMKSAADAGRF
+1220 YIKSAADAGRF
-1231 AALCVELNVP
+1231 ASLCVELNVP

-1250 DAAVSANKSG
+1250 DAAVSANQSG
-1260 KYIGKPFSATGNPVM
+1260 KYIGKTFSSTGNPVM
-1275 RVLYAYQKYMSYAL
+1275 RALYAYQKYMSYAL

-1300 SSAAEASL
+1300 SGATEASL

-1315 LSDDEVSRLSD
+1315 LSDEEVSRLSD

-1353 TAQSLKNFGKGKGGI
+1353 TTQSFKNIAKGKGGI
-1368 VEPVVGAV
+1368 VEPVVNAV
-1376 TDVAMPF
+1376 MDTAIPF
-1383 APVPMNVMQTG
+1383 ASVPMNVTQTG
-1394 TDYTAGVFKGLA
+1394 TDYTVGMFKGLA

-1411 AYDAKKGVHIPVE
+1411 AHDAKHGVNIPVE

-1449 AKKGIIQV
+1449 AAKGIIQV

-1470 AQGLSG
+1470 SQGLSG
-1476 AQINWTAMGRAA
+1476 AQINWTAMSRAA

-1529 VKAPLASIFSSF
+1529 VKAPLASVFSSF

-1555 LISSAVA
+1555 LISDAVT
-1562 AAESG
+1562 AAESK
-1567 SIADIG
+1567 SMADIG
-1573 SAVAEYGGNVAS
+1573 NAVAEYGGNVAS

-1658 INLYSSAEYLGEL
+1658 INLYSSAEYLDEL
-1671 SDRTGDKSV
+1671 SSRTGDKSV

-1712 GEKVSDYYGRL
+1712 GDKVSDYYGRL

-1763 EGSAKE
+1763 DGSANE
-1769 IVDAVVSQVTKGKM
+1769 IVDGVVSQVTKGKM

-1838 ARTQGLSSST
+1838 ARTQGLPSST
-1848 TLSILRQVQSLPKED
+1848 ALSVLRQVQSIPQKD
-1863 RSKAAYQ
+1863 RGKAHYQ
-1870 YQAVAS
+1870 YQAISKAP
-1876 TKGLTEEQRDI
+1876 GLTDAQMDK
-1887 AMKLYMKDYD
+1887 AMKLYMPDYD
-1897 PSDKKPDAS
+1897 KEAKSPTKT

-1913 RKELGYSAS
+1913 RQELGFSPKE
-1922 DYATFKTA
+1922 YADAA
-1930 YAEAD
+1930 YAMHAEEAD
-1935 EKYGNGNGSVSK
+1935 TNGDGRILKN
-1947 SEYLDAMEGAGYSKQ
+1947 
-1962 QAEEIYLV
+1962 EEIQAIMDLGYDRQTAT
-1970 LWGGN
+1970 WFWGIYSGSGGN
-1975 SSQSKALK
+1975 AYENALNRF
-1983 AHILDLYG
+1983 ISENY

>member
-1 MAKSKSIAKENAA
+1 MPKFTAEDYKRA
-14 AQAFGS
+14 AQEYATSLKRDSDRAQAIRQSAVSNGNWPGKS
-20 IEQQRKQ
+20 VEDSTDNKRAA
-27 YQDTGRVQYGYAIPN
+27 VQSAVDKAMGTMLMPIATVN
-42 TPVSHAPGSPYAPSD
+42 VDA
-57 SGQQPK
+57 SGNK
-63 KASLLSIVSH
+63 
-73 VVDSA
+73 
-78 LGNRILPDS
+78 GN
-87 ITMPSEPHDAQSDYE
+87 AQADFE

-107 LWEYQRSEQRKQEA
+107 LWAYQNDTQAQAAAKEKEKAYNQALQE
-121 QKEALS
+121 
-127 QQSAQQDTESGAAY
+127 GATGTGAVY

-155 AQKVYESEKTAAH
+155 AEKVYESEKTAAH
-168 DPNIYNQ
+168 DQNIYNQ
-175 DMALLNSMTDDE
+175 DMADISAMSDAE
-187 RKALAS
+187 RKTLAS
-193 YGNYLKIQRQDASSE
+193 YGNYLRIQRQDASSE
-208 MGTEPGEETPL
+208 MGPEPGEVYPL

-229 YGASRLAGLAET
+229 YGESRLAGLAET
-241 ATRDYQLQ
+241 ATREAQLQ
-249 QRQAVL
+249 QRQAVQ
-255 DSAQRTSTGA
+255 DAAKRTSDGT
-265 VGGVAASLA
+265 VGGIASSIV
-274 SIPANLAGSAVAL
+274 SIPANLAGGAMAL

-292 EAKNATGRYASLSP
+292 EAKNATGRYQSLSP

-311 ALNTYTDAVRQNV
+311 ALNTYTDTVRQNV
-324 AGQIAGDGSNIF
+324 AGQIAGDGSNF
-336 RTGASILYQVGMSAA
+336 LRTGASILYQVGMSTA

-362 QVGAA
+362 AVGAA
-367 TSAMGSYTRA
+367 TSAMGSYTRTLA
-377 LSEASERGAT
+377 DATERGAT
-387 AAQSE
+387 AAQANLLASST
-392 LFAAAQAAIDYAMD
+392 AALDFAMD
-406 NIPLGRLFSLASSG
+406 KIPLDRLFSLASSG
-420 STSALKAALKQAGI
+420 STSALKAAFKQAGI

-449 DMAILQQNSEYAQN
+449 DMAVLQQNSEYAQN

-478 LAANKN
+478 LAANKD

-492 LLIAGLSGG
+492 LLVAGLSGG

-508 AVGNHRQKKLDA
+508 AIGNHRQKKLDA
-520 LAQAEKSRSQPQ
+520 LAQAEQQRSQSQ
-532 EADASQNPAATQAAP
+532 EPDASQTPAEAQTPP
-547 DAQPTESPIP
+547 DAQPQESPIP
-557 PEQPPLSNASA
+557 PEQTPLSDASA
-568 PEQTGA
+568 REPSQPSA
-574 ESPETQS
+574 ESPETQA
-581 ARQQA
+581 ARQQP
-586 EADRLAQ
+586 EAD
-593 IRAAQQERDVQKK
+593 AAQKQKPVQNQTEPSGTPDFVDEFADWGKNPARDGVK
-606 AEEIA
+606 
-611 YQDAK
+611 DPM
-616 SRAKVRKELKKE
+616 
-628 LAKTQADVD
+628 ADRPYSE
-637 AGKGSPARLQRL
+637 AGKRSTKAYMYEHPEAKRFFQEQALWLLNELQDTTKGERNYNADTYYQSGGQTGFTGTSRHTSDSIAELLDQDGLTYDQISKGLNAILTDNGAENNAASKRIEYVINKRLMDGYTDFYTGERVPGNEDYLNMLRSSQAQQSDQEPA
-649 QSELA
+649 
-654 QLDLQESDYP
+654 
-664 RTLQEAIQQQT
+664 QQQ
-675 AIVDSLSEEQ
+675 
-685 HTAYIRRE
+685 
-693 TGEATNRPNK
+693 
-703 TATNR
+703 
-708 LKAAKAE
+708 
-715 LDRLRNMSDADY
+715 
-727 AAELEEMGLPGNTRV
+727 
-742 PWLDDAAASLAA
+742 
-754 MGRRASEDPQTRS
+754 
-767 TQAIVDQIRAA
+767 
-778 SGAQPPQQPEPVSGL
+778 PP
-793 SEATDFLRSRLNQ
+793 
-806 QTQDYNDRIAA
+806 
-817 ARAGGAQPQET
+817 
-828 SQEAPKQPNADPLE
+828 DPLE
-842 TVSRMVQE
+842 TVSRMAQE
-850 NAQAREQQQQNARQ
+850 NAQKTEQQKQQSRQ
-864 SVQEQVAAMTGGK
+864 AVRDQVEQMTGGK
-877 TESQETSQPQGQSAP
+877 TESQGASQPQGQSAP

-904 SGDTQKSATF
+904 SGDTKKSATF

-924 DIRSGYQETVKQEP
+924 DIRSGYRETVKQEP
-938 AAGDYQQ
+938 TAGDYQQ

-1032 ASDPLSAADSA
+1032 AADPLSAADSA
-1043 TARISAMSQKD
+1043 TARISGMSQKD
-1054 SQYPGTKS
+1054 SKYPGAKS
-1062 GLTYEA
+1062 GLTYEE

-1118 TKSASSVLDKL
+1118 TKSAASVLDKL

-1134 KKIANTQIAAM
+1134 KKIANTQIASM
-1145 PDDYRKRGKMEI
+1145 PDDYRKRGKMET

-1213 DLSQAGT
+1213 DLARAGT

-1231 AALCVELNVP
+1231 ASLCVELNVP

-1250 DAAVSANKSG
+1250 DAAVSANQSG
-1260 KYIGKPFSATGNPVM
+1260 KYIGKTFSATGNPVM
-1275 RVLYAYQKYMSYAL
+1275 RGLYAYQKYMSYAL

-1300 SSAAEASL
+1300 SGATEASL

-1315 LSDDEVSRLSD
+1315 LSDEEVSRLSD

-1353 TAQSLKNFGKGKGGI
+1353 TTQSFKNIAKGKGGI
-1368 VEPVVGAV
+1368 VEPVVNAV
-1376 TDVAMPF
+1376 MDTAIPF
-1383 APVPMNVMQTG
+1383 ASVPMNVTQTG
-1394 TDYTAGVFKGLA
+1394 TDYTVGVFKGLA

-1411 AYDAKKGVHIPVE
+1411 AYDAKKGVNIPVE

-1449 AKKGIIQV
+1449 AAKGIIQV

-1470 AQGLSG
+1470 SQGLSG
-1476 AQINWTAMGRAA
+1476 AQINWTAMSRAA

-1529 VKAPLASIFSSF
+1529 VKAPLASVFSSF

-1555 LISSAVA
+1555 LISSAVT
-1562 AAESG
+1562 AAESK
-1567 SIADIG
+1567 SMADIG
-1573 SAVAEYGGNVAS
+1573 NAVAEYGGNVAS

-1658 INLYSSAEYLGEL
+1658 INLYSSAEYLDEL

-1763 EGSAKE
+1763 DGSANE

-1803 SALLDTLY
+1803 SALLDSLY

-1838 ARTQGLSSST
+1838 ARTQGLPSST
-1848 TLSILRQVQSLPKED
+1848 ALSVLRQVQSIPQKD
-1863 RSKAAYQ
+1863 RGKAHYQ
-1870 YQAVAS
+1870 YQAIS
-1876 TKGLTEEQRDI
+1876 KTPGLTDAQMDK
-1887 AMKLYMKDYD
+1887 AMKLYMPDYD
-1897 PSDKKPDAS
+1897 KEAKSPTKT

-1913 RKELGYSAS
+1913 RQELGFSPKE
-1922 DYATFKTA
+1922 YADAA
-1930 YAEAD
+1930 YAMHAEEAD
-1935 EKYGNGNGSVSK
+1935 TDGDGRILKN
-1947 SEYLDAMEGAGYSKQ
+1947 
-1962 QAEEIYLV
+1962 EEIQAIMDLGYDRQTAT
-1970 LWGGN
+1970 WFWGIYSGSGGN
-1975 SSQSKALK
+1975 AYKNALNRF
-1983 AHILDLYG
+1983 ISENY

>member
-1 MAKSKSIAKENAA
+1 MANTKSIVKSAG
-14 AQAFGS
+14 AQAFETRKRQEKQFAETGS
-20 IEQQRKQ
+20 
-27 YQDTGRVQYGYAIPN
+27 VQYGASAPAAGAPY
-42 TPVSHAPGSPYAPSD
+42 TPVES
-57 SGQQPK
+57 QNQEPK
-63 KASLLSIVSH
+63 KSSLSSIVSH

-78 LGNRILPDS
+78 LGNRVLPDS
-87 ITMPSEPHDAQSDYE
+87 ITVPSKPHDAQADFE

-107 LWEYQRSEQRKQEA
+107 LWAYQNSPEA
-121 QKEALS
+121 QAAAKEKEKAYNQAL
-127 QQSAQQDTESGAAY
+127 QEGATGTGAVY

-155 AQKVYESEKTAAH
+155 AEKVYESEKTAAH
-168 DPNIYNQ
+168 DQNIYNQ
-175 DMALLNSMTDDE
+175 DMADISGLSQEELEQLQAYADVRGQGKTGNPITDLFYLPVQKK
-187 RKALAS
+187 KAAGGL
-193 YGNYLKIQRQDASSE
+193 
-208 MGTEPGEETPL
+208 M
-219 PREYQALVDK
+219 DK
-229 YGASRLAGLAET
+229 YGEQRLNELAET
-241 ATRDYQLQ
+241 YSRSLAQ
-249 QRQAVL
+249 QQKEQVEQA
-255 DSAQRTSTGA
+255 AQRDSDGILGGA
-265 VGGVAASLA
+265 LTTAAGIAAS
-274 SIPANLAGSAVAL
+274 PVSAFMGAK
-287 AGRLD
+287 GRMD
-292 EAKNATGRYASLSP
+292 EWGDSSGRYNTLQSFTP
-306 YTYGD
+306 GD
-311 ALNTYTDAVRQNV
+311 TFNVYTDAAKQNV
-324 AGQIAGDGSNIF
+324 TQQIAGDGSNPL
-336 RTGASILYQVGMSAA
+336 RQGAALLYQVGTGAAQSAFN
-351 ESAAKAIVLGP
+351 AIVLGP
-362 QVGAA
+362 AVGAA
-367 TSAMGSYTRA
+367 TSAMGSYTRTLA
-377 LSEASERGAT
+377 DATERGAT
-387 AAQSE
+387 AAQANLLASST
-392 LFAAAQAAIDYAMD
+392 AALDFAMD
-406 NIPLGRLFSLASSG
+406 KIPLDRLFSLASSG
-420 STSALKAALKQAGI
+420 SASALKAALKQAGI
-434 EMTTEGASFIGAQLL
+434 EMTTEGTSFLGSQLL
-449 DMAILQQNSEYAQN
+449 EMSILQQNSQYAQS
-463 IQNYVSQGLSQDDAV
+463 IQAYRAQGLSQDDAV
-478 LAANKN
+478 LAANKD

-492 LLIAGLSGG
+492 LLVAGLSGG

-520 LAQAEKSRSQPQ
+520 LADAERQRTQEQAPD
-532 EADASQNPAATQAAP
+532 ADASRNPAA
-547 DAQPTESPIP
+547 AQPAPGTQPPESTIP
-557 PEQPPLSNASA
+557 PDQPPLSNASA
-568 PEQTGA
+568 QDQPSA
-574 ESPETQS
+574 ESPETQA

-586 EADRLAQ
+586 EADRIAQ
-593 IRAAQQERDVQKK
+593 IRAAQQERDIQKE
-606 AEEIA
+606 ADRID

-616 SRAKVRKELKKE
+616 SRAKARKELEKE

-637 AGKGSPARLQRL
+637 AGKGSPARLRRI

-654 QLDLQESDYP
+654 QMDLQESDYP
-664 RTLQEAIQQQT
+664 RTRQEAIQQQT
-675 AIVDSLSEEQ
+675 AIVDSLQEEQ
-685 HTAYIRRE
+685 HAAYIRRE
-693 TGEATNRPNK
+693 TGNASNRPNK
-703 TATNR
+703 VATNR
-708 LKAAKAE
+708 LKAAKQE
-715 LDRLRNMSDADY
+715 LDRLRGMSDADY
-727 AAELEEMGLPGNTRV
+727 ANELAELGLPGPTRA
-742 PWLDDAAASLAA
+742 PWLDGASAALAA
-754 MGRRASEDPQTRS
+754 QGRRASEDQAVRS
-767 TQAIVDQIRAA
+767 AQETIDQILAA
-778 SGAQPPQQPEPVSGL
+778 SGGRAQSYNPESVSDI
-793 SEATDFLRSRLNQ
+793 SEASDFLRGRLDQ
-806 QTQDYNDRIAA
+806 RTQDYNERIAA
-817 ARAGGAQPQET
+817 IQQSAQGTAQ
-828 SQEAPKQPNADPLE
+828 QQPPDPLE
-842 TVSRMVQE
+842 TVSRMAQE
-850 NAQAREQQQQNARQ
+850 NAQKTQRQKQQSRQ
-864 SVQEQVAAMTGGK
+864 AVQDQVEHMTGG
-877 TESQETSQPQGQSAP
+877 TEGPGTQQSQDQSAQP
-892 PDSGTVGKQSEP
+892 EPGTAGKQSEP
-904 SGDTQKSATF
+904 SGDTKKSATF
-914 TNSGLHSSDE
+914 TNSGLHSGDD
-924 DIRSGYQETVKQEP
+924 DIRSGYRETLKQDT

-945 KHNSDVYSV
+945 KHNADVYSV
-954 AQERT
+954 ARERT

-1032 ASDPLSAADSA
+1032 AADPLSAADSA
-1043 TARISAMSQKD
+1043 TARISGMSQKD
-1054 SQYPGTKS
+1054 SKYPGAKS

-1118 TKSASSVLDKL
+1118 TKSASAVLDKL

-1134 KKIANTQIAAM
+1134 KKIANTQIASM

-1177 AGNGAVGLLD
+1177 TGNGAVGLLD

-1213 DLSQAGT
+1213 DLARAGT
-1220 YMKSAADAGRF
+1220 YMKSAADAGQF

-1241 IETDVNASF
+1241 IETDANASF
-1250 DAAVSANKSG
+1250 DAAVSANKTG
-1260 KYIGKPFSATGNPVM
+1260 KYIGKTFSATGNPVM
-1275 RVLYAYQKYMSYAL
+1275 RALYAYQKYMSYAL

-1300 SSAAEASL
+1300 SGATEASL

-1315 LSDDEVSRLSD
+1315 LSDEDVSRLSD

-1353 TAQSLKNFGKGKGGI
+1353 TAQSLKNIGKGKGGI
-1368 VEPVVGAV
+1368 VEPVVGAM
-1376 TDVAMPF
+1376 TDMAMPF
-1383 APVPMNVMQTG
+1383 ASVPMNITQTG

-1411 AYDAKKGVHIPVE
+1411 AYDAKNGVNIPVE

-1449 AKKGIIQV
+1449 AAKGIIQV

-1470 AQGLSG
+1470 SQGLSG
-1476 AQINWTAMGRAA
+1476 SQINWTAMSRAA

-1494 WQSGDLVTSLDFLE
+1494 WKSGDLVTSLDFLE

-1555 LISSAVA
+1555 LISDAVTA
-1562 AAESG
+1562 AKSG
-1567 SIADIG
+1567 SMADIG
-1573 SAVAEYGGNVAS
+1573 NAVAEYGGNVAS

-1610 SAEYAANS
+1610 SAEYALNS

-1623 PGLSETLPKKMDGFG
+1623 PGLSETLPKKTDGFG

-1658 INLYSSAEYLGEL
+1658 INLYSSAEYLDEL

-1712 GEKVSDYYGRL
+1712 GDKVSDYYGRL

-1769 IVDAVVSQVTKGKM
+1769 IVDGVVSQVTKRKM

-1838 ARTQGLSSST
+1838 ARTHGLPSST
-1848 TLSILRQVQSLPKED
+1848 ALSILRQVQSVPAED
-1863 RSKAAYQ
+1863 RNKAAYQ
-1870 YQAVAS
+1870 YQAVAE
-1876 TKGLTEEQRDI
+1876 TKGLTETQQDT

-1922 DYATFKTA
+1922 DYASFKTA

-1947 SEYLDAMEGAGYSKQ
+1947 SEYLASMEAAGYSKKD
-1962 QAEEIYLV
+1962 AEEIYMV

-1975 SSQSKALK
+1975 SSQGKALK